1 MLIIAQSGKNREESI
16 YYRLKSQILA
26 LFQRKSSEVA
36 IIYCLDHVGNCLKQ
50 IFSSE
55 YIIDQKERMQI

>member
-1 MLIIAQSGKNREESI
+1 MLIIAQSEENGEESI

-36 IIYCLDHVGNCLKQ
+36 ITYCFDHVGNSLKQ
-50 IFSSE
+50 IFSCE
-55 YIIDQKERMQI
+55 YIIDQKEIMQI